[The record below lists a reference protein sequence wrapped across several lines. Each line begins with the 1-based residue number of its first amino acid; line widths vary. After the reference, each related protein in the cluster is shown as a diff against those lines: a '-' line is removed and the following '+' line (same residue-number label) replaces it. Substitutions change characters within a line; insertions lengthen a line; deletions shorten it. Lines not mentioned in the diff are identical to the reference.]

1 MYANSIKTL
10 RQIIHELRYAN
21 PRGSLKDSLV
31 LRYLFDQYRR
41 FNTTDQQIC
50 KAKEEVLYAANTF
63 LCYLR
68 SSRIQQEIHAQY
80 HGKGE
85 RSIKETANIVGFKLP
100 HDPK

>member
-10 RQIIHELRYAN
+10 RQIIHELRRAIPQGN
-21 PRGSLKDSLV
+21 LKDNLAI
-31 LRYLFDQYRR
+31 RYLFDQYRL
-41 FNTTDQQIC
+41 FNMTDQQIC
-50 KAKEEVLYAANTF
+50 KAKDEVLFAANTY

-68 SSRIQQEIHAQY
+68 SSRIQQEIHNQY

-85 RSIKETANIVGFKLP
+85 RSVKETANIVGFKLP